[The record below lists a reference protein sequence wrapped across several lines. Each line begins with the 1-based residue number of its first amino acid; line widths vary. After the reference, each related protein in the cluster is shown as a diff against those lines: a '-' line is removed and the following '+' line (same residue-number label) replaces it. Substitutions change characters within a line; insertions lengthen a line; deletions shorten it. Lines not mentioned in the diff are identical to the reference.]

1 MLLLCVRVCVCV
13 HQAGEISNSL
23 FAKLCVETGIVNKT
37 CSKTDVDLIFTRAK
51 AKAGRKLNY
60 SQFQQALLFLGEK
73 RFPKSFKEVGP
84 PAAQQKVMDLIAASL
99 GPKANAT
106 QPDFVK
112 FHDDKTTYTGVH
124 AKGGPTTTDGH
135 ITLSNLMDRSPSD
148 ARGRKFA

>member
-1 MLLLCVRVCVCV
+1 MCCSAS
-13 HQAGEISNSL
+13 QAGEISNSL
-23 FAKLCVETGIVNKT
+23 FAKLCSETGIVNKSCT
-37 CSKTDVDLIFTRAK
+37 KTDVDLIFTRAK

-60 SQFQQALLFLGEK
+60 SQFQMALLYLGEK
-73 RFPKSFKEVGP
+73 RFAKTWKEVGP

-112 FHDDKTTYTGVH
+112 FYDDKSTFTGVH
-124 AKGGPTTTDGH
+124 AKGGPTTVDGH

-148 ARGRKFA
+148 ARGRKFQ